1 MLLTLISPAVN
12 QCLHPSSFSN
22 GQLHYTVNTYGSIIN
37 YTCHEGYINHFICV
51 LFVCDT
57 LCQRKQLTALSVYF
71 HLIWVSCPAVSHLHR
86 YKLIGAHSA
95 ECLANGSWSAPVPEC
110 KRTKPIT
117 PKSQFLST
125 LPSFC
130 LLVKKEK
137 TVLLEAIGGSYDI
150 YYNPPPEG
158 NQATLA
164 SLVIHPYIVSMKS
177 SFRVK
182 SWGI

>member
-1 MLLTLISPAVN
+1 M
-12 QCLHPSSFSN
+12 
-22 GQLHYTVNTYGSIIN
+22 
-37 YTCHEGYINHFICV
+37 
-51 LFVCDT
+51 
-57 LCQRKQLTALSVYF
+57 
-71 HLIWVSCPAVSHLHR
+71 
-86 YKLIGAHSA
+86 
-95 ECLANGSWSAPVPEC
+95 PEC

-130 LLVKKEK
+130 LLVEKEK

-182 SWGI
+182 S